1 MGRSRCGRPTTAGE
15 AILRETLA
23 RICEEAGRGFG
34 WVGIAILGVLSFPV
48 AYDAVAR
55 SFGAPTIWVFETSL
69 YAFIAAGFLANAL
82 ALRTGAHFRITFI
95 GHAWPAARPWLDR
108 FALLM
113 TLVFAVV
120 LIYATSRFV
129 LYSYAFGIRSNS
141 LLSVP
146 LFVPQLAM
154 PLGGLALALQTIA
167 ELLRDA
173 MPSHGDGDAADVAGS
188 EIGV

>member
-1 MGRSRCGRPTTAGE
+1 M
-15 AILRETLA
+15 
-23 RICEEAGRGFG
+23 
-34 WVGIAILGVLSFPV
+34 
-48 AYDAVAR
+48 
-55 SFGAPTIWVFETSL
+55 
-69 YAFIAAGFLANAL
+69 
-82 ALRTGAHFRITFI
+82 
-95 GHAWPAARPWLDR
+95 
-108 FALLM
+108 
-113 TLVFAVV
+113 

-173 MPSHGDGDAADVAGS
+173 MPSHGDRDAADVAGS